1 MILASGMVGSG
12 TPPEE
17 RPRAQG
23 RPRGWRG
30 AGGTAQDVP
39 TPPRPA
45 PPPAPRR
52 LQLRATG
59 RVGECCAGGCA
70 EPPGCGRRCSVRPGA
85 GCETLGPVAAE
96 RRARADALQVLRATW
111 TRLVWR
117 ARPYAGNHGC
127 RGHRV
132 AHVLWPGSETRDR
145 TESLELGW
153 ERDAKWVAGL
163 GRRVRPKAPVPSWE
177 PKDRVRR
184 RERRLSYQP
193 PLFPVHSFVKPPRM
207 AAGHVGCPTGAQDRV
222 RSGFRKYRPGFWR
235 F

>member
-1 MILASGMVGSG
+1 VRRADPGVGVEREA
-12 TPPEE
+12 PP
-17 RPRAQG
+17 RTCPR
-23 RPRGWRG
+23 
-30 AGGTAQDVP
+30 
-39 TPPRPA
+39 RPA

-153 ERDAKWVAGL
+153 ERDAKWVAG
-163 GRRVRPKAPVPSWE
+163 R
-177 PKDRVRR
+177 
-184 RERRLSYQP
+184 Q
-193 PLFPVHSFVKPPRM
+193 
-207 AAGHVGCPTGAQDRV
+207 VGCGARAQ
-222 RSGFRKYRPGFWR
+222 GQA
-235 F
+235 